1 MPEQE
6 LKTPKAN
13 FNLALSNG
21 QESYLGPHLTQLA
34 YQVMDRLNILSKVVN
49 VMLVK
54 LLKGILSGDTERI
67 KEPLSVKDIQVGNK
81 TLLAESMG
89 PTIAPM
95 ESGKLDSFRPFIS
108 HRIIYARSR
117 CDKSL
122 LALLGIKSLPILLR
136 NTCLTKLILLES
148 NCENHRASSSGVLAR
163 SRQRAWII
171 RGHYLAK
178 EVCSSCPK

>member
-6 LKTPKAN
+6 LRTPKAN

-21 QESYLGPHLTQLA
+21 QESYLGSRLTQLA
-34 YQVMDRLNILSKVVN
+34 YQVMDRLNVLSKVVN

-54 LLKGILSGDTERI
+54 LLKGIFSGDTERI
-67 KEPLSVKDIQVGNK
+67 KEPLSVEDIQVGNK
-81 TLLAESMG
+81 TLFAASMG
-89 PTIAPM
+89 PTIAAM

-108 HRIIYARSR
+108 HRIIYAQSR
-117 CDKSL
+117 F
-122 LALLGIKSLPILLR
+122 ALLGIKSLPILLR
-136 NTCLTKLILLES
+136 NTCLAKHVLLES

-163 SRQRAWII
+163 SRLRAWII

-178 EVCSSCPK
+178 KVCSSCPK